1 LKPYVALFDEIYQ
14 GADWNKVYPS
24 TEPGKFGARAS
35 KLYQK
40 LKTGHGTLTQ
50 SELHSFI
57 VWLDSGI
64 APFFGD
70 YKNVDAQ
77 LRGEQVEPSLD

>member
-1 LKPYVALFDEIYQ
+1 MMKFIRIRLDKSTRRTGINSVPKHQ
-14 GADWNKVYPS
+14 GLPKA
-24 TEPGKFGARAS
+24 
-35 KLYQK
+35 
-40 LKTGHGTLTQ
+40 KTDKTLTQ

-70 YKNVDAQ
+70 YKNIDAQ